1 MNEQTVLHKANTR
14 GSANHGWL
22 IANHSFSFGNYY
34 NPERMNFGC
43 LRVLNDDYIAA
54 GKGFGTHGHD
64 NMEIITIPLEGD
76 LEHKD
81 SMGNTAVIK
90 KGDIQILSAGT
101 GIKHSEYNKNTDQ
114 PIKLLQIWVLPEVR
128 NIVPS
133 YDQISLSLADRH
145 NKLQQIVSPNKEDD
159 GVFINQNAWFYLAN
173 FDADFST
180 TYTIKSNKNGVYI
193 FNISGDLNINNIEL
207 QTRDGLGI
215 WDAETIAIN
224 AKSNS
229 EFLIMEVPMQ
239 MNY

>member
-101 GIKHSEYNKNTDQ
+101 GIQHSEYNKNTDQ

-133 YDQISLSLADRH
+133 YGQISLSLADRH

-180 TYTIKSNKNGVYI
+180 TYTIKSKKNGVYI
-193 FNISGDLNINNIEL
+193 FNISGDLNVNNIEL
-207 QTRDGLGI
+207 QTRDALGI
-215 WDAETIAIN
+215 WDVESIAIN